1 MLVLVA
7 VATVALLLP
16 LILNQLES
24 RVDLGVITSE
34 DLRTGAREGFVFRE
48 SDLTAEP
55 FTLVDYNNEPVI
67 LSQFEGQWVVVTW
80 IYLDCKTV
88 CLAIT
93 AEMKQ
98 LQETFR
104 ERLGGDVQLVSLTFD
119 PTRDTPEAMLAHAQ
133 EIRADVHG
141 WSWLTGAQ
149 AQTDAVGD
157 SYGFAYQE
165 VMVPA
170 EDHDEAAPAD
180 QHEDG
185 DEHAADDHDA
195 AEGEMAMEGDKAME
209 DEDHEAMD
217 HEVHFDHTA
226 LVVVVD
232 PQGEEAYRYFG
243 IGWAND
249 LATRVEARIVG
260 S

>member
-1 MLVLVA
+1 MLALVA
-7 VATVALLLP
+7 VVVATVALLLP
-16 LILNQLES
+16 LILNQIGSPVEL
-24 RVDLGVITSE
+24 DVITSE
-34 DLRTGAREGFVFRE
+34 DLRTGAREEFVFRE

-55 FTLVDYNNEPVI
+55 FTLVDYNNEPVS
-67 LSQFEGQWVVVTW
+67 LSQFEGKWVVMTW

-133 EIRADVHG
+133 EIRADVDG
-141 WSWLTGAQ
+141 WSWLTGTQ
-149 AQTDAVGD
+149 AQTDAVGE

-165 VMVPA
+165 VVM
-170 EDHDEAAPAD
+170 DEAMPMEGAAD
-180 QHEDG
+180 DHEDG

-195 AEGEMAMEGDKAME
+195 AEPEMAMDHDAGEAAME
-209 DEDHEAMD
+209 MD

-226 LVVVVD
+226 LVIVVD